1 LITFD
6 TPIARFSY
14 RVAAVILRGGCVLL
28 CRDGE
33 QGHLFL
39 PGGRCELLE
48 PSTVTVTR
56 ELREELGVDARPDRL
71 LYVVENFFNPEQAM
85 RIHELG
91 FYYLVA
97 LPPDTTLLD
106 AHVGELF
113 QGAET
118 DLRLYFSWHPI
129 DDLEQLQPPLY
140 PEFLRTALQHIPDT
154 IQHIVNVELPM
165 P

>member
-1 LITFD
+1 M
-6 TPIARFSY
+6 
-14 RVAAVILRGGCVLL
+14 ILRDGCVLL

-56 ELREELGVDARPDRL
+56 ELREELGVDAQIDRL
-71 LYVVENFFNPEQAM
+71 LYVVENFFGAEHSM
-85 RIHELG
+85 RVHELG

-97 LPPDTTLLD
+97 LPPDTTLPD
-106 AHVGELF
+106 ASVGELF
-113 QGAET
+113 QGSET
-118 DLRLYFSWHPI
+118 DLHLYFSWHPI
-129 DDLEQLQPPLY
+129 DDLEHLLPSLY